1 MAAKHERRL
10 ALAEEVIDAK
20 QISISTPIWNFSVPA
35 LSSFIDNK
43 NASVSAAKEAAQ
55 IRGAA

>member
-20 QISISTPIWNFSVPA
+20 QISISTPIWKFSVPA

>member
-20 QISISTPIWNFSVPA
+20 QISISTPIWNFSVPT

>member
-20 QISISTPIWNFSVPA
+20 QILISTPMWNFSVPA

-55 IRGAA
+55 IRGPA